1 MSIEQHLKIKI
12 KQLEKT
18 NYMSKKNSYI
28 GISFVILIF
37 GIYVVR
43 NLDDRITNQ
52 TIIDSNRLNKK
63 NDVKEL
69 TSNNLFVYNKVP
81 SFEFTNQDGN
91 VINNETYKG
100 KVYVVEFFFTTCP
113 TICPIMNQK
122 MLLIQKEFAENSK
135 VGIASISITPAID
148 RQEILK
154 KYAISNGI
162 THKNWHLLSGKSEE
176 TVFNLS
182 NNGFKL
188 YAGVDNKVEHGGFE
202 HSGLFA
208 LVDKTGTIRSRKDNQ
223 GNPILYYRAIEDGS
237 FPDQINELKE
247 DIKILLNEY
256 N

>member
-1 MSIEQHLKIKI
+1 
-12 KQLEKT
+12 
-18 NYMSKKNSYI
+18 MSKKNSYI

-81 SFEFTNQDGN
+81 SFEFINQDGN
-91 VINNETYKG
+91 VINNETYNG

-148 RQEILK
+148 RQEVLK